1 MTDYHESSCAQTPCC
16 GDYTPKFP
24 NSASNNYKVPLGL
37 RGIDDYLLDGPQLF
51 KVHTRAYVEY
61 AEGSFYPEK
70 GGKTSFRRG
79 GTEDCESPSE
89 YFPYMYD
96 LDACYLDQTK
106 HYDLI
111 GATLNKPG
119 SPADSDA
126 FNVDLGNPLH
136 NVYVKQTHF
145 YAVTQDD
152 DEARVEIRLSEA
164 CAEKFSENGFH
175 TSEELTTCE
184 FTVGSTG
191 SLALLG
197 KPRAQRIPDPA
208 SLGAITQRPQTKP
221 KPTKPLA

>member
-111 GATLNKPG
+111 GVG
-119 SPADSDA
+119 SAPARQA
-126 FNVDLGNPLH
+126 GKF
-136 NVYVKQTHF
+136 
-145 YAVTQDD
+145 
-152 DEARVEIRLSEA
+152 ARV
-164 CAEKFSENGFH
+164 C
-175 TSEELTTCE
+175 C
-184 FTVGSTG
+184 
-191 SLALLG
+191 
-197 KPRAQRIPDPA
+197 PRAC
-208 SLGAITQRPQTKP
+208 TCHTKDDCY
-221 KPTKPLA
+221 LI